1 MAVSYTTHNRIL
13 TISLSGD
20 IDHHR
25 VKGLLQELDRE
36 IDEVL
41 PRSLIV
47 DFSAVPFMDSSGV
60 AVMLRLW
67 RRMEALGGEISVT
80 GLSEQPARVFQ
91 AAGLSRLIPLKP
103 TSP

>member
-13 TISLSGD
+13 TVSLSGD

-60 AVMLRLW
+60 AVLLRLW

-80 GLSEQPARVFQ
+80 GLAEQPSRVFQ
-91 AAGLSRLIPLKP
+91 AAGLSRLIPLKLEAL
-103 TSP
+103 